1 MRKIPIN
8 VHILQDSFHVG
19 IPSIKVNH
27 RGQDISMWALPKLCE
42 CHMALVSVGLGPKNL
57 ESVCIEGPSAYY
69 GDGSIYHVV
78 YPSITPF
85 AALFPT
91 AH

>member
-1 MRKIPIN
+1 MRKIFIN
-8 VHILQDSFHVG
+8 VRILRDSFHVG
-19 IPSIKVNH
+19 IPSTRVK
-27 RGQDISMWALPKLCE
+27 RGTQDISMWGLPKLCE

-57 ESVCIEGPSAYY
+57 ESVHIEGLSVYY
-69 GDGSIYHVV
+69 EEGSIRHVV
-78 YPSITPF
+78 SLSTASF